1 MAFKFTFDDNTCIQ
15 CGICGDSCPVNAL
28 DFTRP
33 KHPKVEDTDKDNT
46 DTEYMTEYPIQ
57 VSRCTGCMI
66 CPTECPVSCITIV
79 KTAKEPRYAPKQGPM
94 LDEEPA
100 KDEFALSK
108 YTKAR
113 PYKMKMKDPWG
124 HEYVY
129 MPRRRKSTTQTW
141 EKHDEMNKE

>member
-1 MAFKFTFDDNTCIQ
+1 MGFKFTFDDSTCIQ
-15 CGICGDSCPVNAL
+15 CGVCGDSCPVNAL

-33 KHPKVEDTDKDNT
+33 RHSKIEDTDQDKPE
-46 DTEYMTEYPIQ
+46 TEYMTEYPVQ

-79 KTAKEPRYAPKQGPM
+79 KVNKEPVYAQKQGPM
-94 LDEEPA
+94 LDEEPT

-129 MPRRRKSTTQTW
+129 MPRRRKSATQTW
-141 EKHDEMNKE
+141 ENHDEMK